1 MTTPRDGAASGDRA
15 GSPLTPD
22 DVSAASGGMALVVVA
37 PLPASTKAP
46 TPSQILVFT
55 FIANPDDE
63 RSGRPAPSQHIPAT
77 QSSKAAGH
85 APDTYGRGLNPS
97 SHVLVSHH
105 SSQKRPLPGPQVAGR
120 TGLAGGPRLRVR
132 SAGRIMRAGEEK

>member
-1 MTTPRDGAASGDRA
+1 MTTPRDAAGDAAVSGDRA

-37 PLPASTKAP
+37 SLPASTKAP

-63 RSGRPAPSQHIPAT
+63 RSGRPAPDRNISRPRGAARRRGMRRYIWPWPESV
-77 QSSKAAGH
+77 QSRLSFSSFQPEETAAR
-85 APDTYGRGLNPS
+85 PRGR
-97 SHVLVSHH
+97 
-105 SSQKRPLPGPQVAGR
+105 RR
-120 TGLAGGPRLRVR
+120 TGLAAGPR
-132 SAGRIMRAGEEK
+132 

>member
-1 MTTPRDGAASGDRA
+1 MTTPRDAPGDVAVSGDRA

-55 FIANPDDE
+55 FIANPDGE
-63 RSGRPAPSQHIPAT
+63 RSGRPAPDHNISRPRR
-77 QSSKAAGH
+77 AARREGTRRIH
-85 APDTYGRGLNPS
+85 MA
-97 SHVLVSHH
+97 
-105 SSQKRPLPGPQVAGR
+105 VA
-120 TGLAGGPRLRVR
+120 
-132 SAGRIMRAGEEK
+132 

>member
-1 MTTPRDGAASGDRA
+1 MPLDAAGDVAVSGDRA

-22 DVSAASGGMALVVVA
+22 DVSAASRGMGVVVA

-46 TPSQILVFT
+46 TPSQILVFV

-63 RSGRPAPSQHIPAT
+63 RSGRPAPEHIPAT
-77 QSSKAAGH
+77 PSSKTAGH

-97 SHVLVSHH
+97 SHVLVSHR
-105 SSQKRPLPGPQVAGR
+105 SSQK
-120 TGLAGGPRLRVR
+120 T
-132 SAGRIMRAGEEK
+132 

>member
-1 MTTPRDGAASGDRA
+1 MTRPRDAAMSGDRA

-63 RSGRPAPSQHIPAT
+63 RSGRPAPDRNISRPRRAARRGGCAGYIWPWPESV
-77 QSSKAAGH
+77 QS
-85 APDTYGRGLNPS
+85 
-97 SHVLVSHH
+97 
-105 SSQKRPLPGPQVAGR
+105 
-120 TGLAGGPRLRVR
+120 RLRVKSVQIESRFR
-132 SAGRIMRAGEEK
+132 SRYLFGRMILSEKSATFRDHAPGICLVA